1 MNADGSRV
9 AFSSGV
15 GGTYDLYVKSTSG
28 AATEELLYK
37 SPESKNLNDWSRNGR
52 YLLYAAI
59 DPKTKSDLSVLPLE
73 DRKPIPFARTP
84 FFEGQ
89 GQFSPDSRW
98 IAYVSDESG
107 NPEIYVTPFPVTA
120 GRGTVIISQGGG
132 YQPRWRGDGKEL
144 FYFSGDGNL
153 MAVSITSSE
162 SPSGVFKAGIPTRL
176 FQAPIVAGGRATNV
190 HRWDVTGDGERF
202 LISTV
207 AQGTMP
213 PISVVL
219 NWQADLK
226 Q

>member
-1 MNADGSRV
+1 
-9 AFSSGV
+9 
-15 GGTYDLYVKSTSG
+15 
-28 AATEELLYK
+28 
-37 SPESKNLNDWSRNGR
+37 
-52 YLLYAAI
+52 
-59 DPKTKSDLSVLPLE
+59 
-73 DRKPIPFARTP
+73 PFARTS

-107 NPEIYVTPFPVTA
+107 TPEIYVAPFPVTA

-144 FYFSGDGNL
+144 VYFSGDGNL
-153 MAVSITSSE
+153 MAGSIE
-162 SPSGVFKAGIPTRL
+162 RGECASGVFKTGIPNRL

-190 HRWDVTGDGERF
+190 HRWDVTSDGERF

-213 PISVVL
+213 PISVVV